1 MEAANQ
7 VAAYISK
14 LDLWSQQPIRW
25 IIIYSGRL
33 SLINTRCRSK
43 DLECL
48 NDTFFKT
55 NTTYVFSRHCAHSGM
70 SHPRTHQDTE
80 PDREADQVYVPDGH
94 TRIRTTN
101 PQADPLYGY
110 FQAVAGQ
117 DQEIDRVELQ
127 RCLTASGISGSYQTF
142 SKKTCGILIAMLDR
156 LVKYST
162 TLSYMS
168 LLGAAGTT
176 VLDS

>member
-14 LDLWSQQPIRW
+14 LDLWPQQPIRW
-25 IIIYSGRL
+25 IIIYSRRP

-48 NDTFFKT
+48 NETFFKT
-55 NTTYVFSRHCAHSGM
+55 NTTYVFSRHYAPGEYPGHPDM
-70 SHPRTHQDTE
+70 SHPQ
-80 PDREADQVYVPDGH
+80 Q
-94 TRIRTTN
+94 
-101 PQADPLYGY
+101 DPLYGY

-142 SKKTCGILIAMLDR
+142 SRETCGILIAMLDR

-162 TLSYMS
+162 TLCYMS
-168 LLGAAGTT
+168 YHSGSYSFTGQFLLITRM
-176 VLDS
+176 